1 MRVEGRGGC
10 AVGWASRFAV
20 WGMGH
25 EAWVSR
31 LTSAFRRSSHAMPT
45 HAPYLMPHAAKQAGN
60 PQHAE
65 LGPHPSALGTR
76 SVYAPPVTPP
86 PVHRYAALALAA
98 FSGLILSASV
108 ACSWLIA
115 HGWAMQWRLLFRLI
129 CHGMPS
135 RCLLLFGVPM
145 PICARC
151 TAIYGGLI
159 AGTLLFALL
168 PAMRELPVRIAA
180 VTACLPMALDGGTQL
195 IRLRESTNIL
205 RVETGLVAGIAIAMW
220 CLTAARSASRLA
232 LTAGRGG
239 EATLVH
245 SSFESS

>member
-1 MRVEGRGGC
+1 MPQSD
-10 AVGWASRFAV
+10 SR
-20 WGMGH
+20 
-25 EAWVSR
+25 
-31 LTSAFRRSSHAMPT
+31 
-45 HAPYLMPHAAKQAGN
+45 N
-60 PQHAE
+60 PLHSP

-86 PVHRYAALALAA
+86 SVRRYTALALAA
-98 FSGLILSASV
+98 FLGLILSASV
-108 ACSWLIA
+108 ACSWLVA
-115 HGWAMQWRLLFRLI
+115 HGWAMQWRLLFRVI

-135 RCLLLFGVPM
+135 RCLVLFGVPM

-180 VTACLPMALDGGTQL
+180 VTACLPMAIDGGTQL
-195 IRLRESTNIL
+195 LRLRESTNVL

-220 CLTAARSASRLA
+220 CLTAARNAPSLVLSTERNRE
-232 LTAGRGG
+232 T
-239 EATLVH
+239 TLVH